1 MNLNKEKLDKIA
13 MIVAAN
19 VALGVATFVGL
30 IATVAFFGPKIA
42 PYMSRLPWSP

>member
-19 VALGVATFVGL
+19 VAMGVATFVGL
-30 IATVAFFGPKIA
+30 IAVVALFGPKIA

>member
-19 VALGVATFVGL
+19 VALGVATFIGL
-30 IATVAFFGPKIA
+30 VATVALLGPKIA
-42 PYMSRLPWSP
+42 PLMSRLPWSP